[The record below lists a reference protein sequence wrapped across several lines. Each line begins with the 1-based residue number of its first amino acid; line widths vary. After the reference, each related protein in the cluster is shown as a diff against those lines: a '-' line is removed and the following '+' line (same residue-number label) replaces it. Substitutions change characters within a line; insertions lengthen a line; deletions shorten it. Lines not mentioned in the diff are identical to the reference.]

1 MNKLRRDSLWMGLLL
16 GFALPAVIL
25 GVIYGI
31 LALVFHFSTK
41 LHDTSVLNVISLQ
54 KLILLSVVPNLF
66 LLRYYLLKLKF
77 DLTGRGILTITFIIG
92 IIFAIL
98 EFM

>member
-1 MNKLRRDSLWMGLLL
+1 MNKLRRDSLWMGLIL
-16 GFALPAVIL
+16 GLALPAVVFGI
-25 GVIYGI
+25 ICGI
-31 LALVFHFSTK
+31 LSLLFYASTK
-41 LHDTSVLNVISLQ
+41 MHGLSIFDVISVQ

-92 IIFAIL
+92 IVFAIL
-98 EFM
+98 EFI